1 MAVDR
6 VDALK
11 ACSQAAGDEDVAG
24 TGQASTGTGQ
34 AVGTEAVAMEAELH
48 LHMRC
53 RPRQF
58 YIKWAGR
65 SYHHSAWV
73 EEEELRAVAA
83 VKLRYFLKIRSMSAA
98 GAVTEDE
105 VVAMAQGGDS
115 LEDVVQPDWL
125 KAERVLDR
133 RAAAANQRA
142 DGSGYLPLHAEDEC
156 LVKWKGLG
164 YEAVTWEA
172 GALLL
177 SLPDAAARVADY
189 EAWSDR
195 KLQRDAS
202 GHRPRPQGTDTP
214 YLKYEA
220 QPAFVGGP
228 DALPLHRYQLEGLNW
243 LRSCWHRGLNVMLA
257 DEMGLGKTVQ
267 TVGLVAALHAEYTRG
282 PFLVCVPLSTVPNW
296 GREFRRWAPQLNCVT
311 YCGSKEARQLCRDLE
326 FRFGTGTD
334 DRGNDSGGGRAA
346 AERDAAAPLKLHVLI
361 SSYEIVL
368 ADQQLLR
375 KVGWEALIIDEGHRL
390 KSKSSKLFEALQAFR
405 TAFRLLLTGTPLQNN
420 LEELWTLLHFLQP
433 EEFASLETFQGSFE
447 SLDHEDQIGK
457 LHGMLAPHILRRVK
471 ADVLRDLIPQKK
483 ELMVRVELSE
493 KQRVLYQAV
502 LTKNFEVLQRKG
514 QHKQRSLTNVVM
526 ELKKCANH
534 PWLVEGGP
542 DVELSAAELAELVE
556 SSGKMQLLELLL
568 PKLKAADH
576 RVLIFSQMT
585 KMLDILEDYLLARGH
600 GFERLDGN
608 VGSAERQ
615 LRIDRFNRDLGSATK
630 EKFVF
635 LLSTRAGGL
644 GINLATADTVVL
656 YDSDWNPHNDI
667 QALSRAHRL
676 GQANKVLILRL
687 VTRWSVEE
695 RIVQIAKKKM
705 MMEHLVV
712 RKMTPG
718 ASFQVIMGR
727 WGC

>member
-1 MAVDR
+1 M
-6 VDALK
+6 
-11 ACSQAAGDEDVAG
+11 CAAG
-24 TGQASTGTGQ
+24 
-34 AVGTEAVAMEAELH
+34 VGVRLVWLT
-48 LHMRC
+48 
-53 RPRQF
+53 
-58 YIKWAGR
+58 
-65 SYHHSAWV
+65 
-73 EEEELRAVAA
+73 AA
-83 VKLRYFLKIRSMSAA
+83 LTLTPTRRAA
-98 GAVTEDE
+98 GA
-105 VVAMAQGGDS
+105 
-115 LEDVVQPDWL
+115 
-125 KAERVLDR
+125 
-133 RAAAANQRA
+133 A
-142 DGSGYLPLHAEDEC
+142 DGSGYSPLREEDSC

-164 YEAVTWEA
+164 YEAATWEA
-172 GALLL
+172 GTLLL
-177 SLPDAAARVADY
+177 TLPDAAARVAEY
-189 EAWSDR
+189 EVWSDR
-195 KLQRDAS
+195 HLQLDTSR
-202 GHRPRPQGTDTP
+202 HRPRPQGTDTP
-214 YLKYEA
+214 YEKYDE
-220 QPAFVGGP
+220 QPMRIVGGV
-228 DALPLHRYQLEGLNW
+228 DELPLHKYQLEGLNW

-282 PFLVCVPLSTVPNW
+282 PFLVCVPLSTLPNW
-296 GREFRRWAPQLNCVT
+296 DREFRRWAPQLNCVT
-311 YCGSKEARQLCRDLE
+311 YCGSKEARQLCRDLD
-326 FRFGTGTD
+326 FHFGQDIDNLGAKNGT
-334 DRGNDSGGGRAA
+334 
-346 AERDAAAPLKLHVLI
+346 APLKLHVLI

-368 ADQQLLR
+368 ADQLVLR

-390 KSKSSKLFEALQAFR
+390 KCKTSKLFEALQTLR
-405 TAFRLLLTGTPLQNN
+405 TSFRLLLTGTPLQNN

-433 EEFASLETFQGSFE
+433 EEFASLETFQASFE

-471 ADVLRDLIPQKK
+471 ADVLRDLIPKKK

-514 QHKQRSLTNVVM
+514 QHRQRSLTNVVM

-534 PWLVEGGP
+534 PWLVEGYQP
-542 DVELSAAELAELVE
+542 EADLSAAELAELVE
-556 SSGKMQLLELLL
+556 SSGKMQLLDLLL
-568 PKLKAADH
+568 PKLKANNH
-576 RVLIFSQMT
+576 RVLVFSQMT

-608 VGSAERQ
+608 VGSSERQ
-615 LRIDRFNRDLGSATK
+615 LRIDRFNRDLGSVAK
-630 EKFVF
+630 EEFVF

-695 RIVQIAKKKM
+695 RIVQLAKKKM

-718 ASFQVIMGR
+718 ASSFQAHCSLTLLSSR
-727 WGC
+727 Q

>member
-1 MAVDR
+1 MAGSRSTCSAGVWL
-6 VDALK
+6 VWLTAALPL
-11 ACSQAAGDEDVAG
+11 
-24 TGQASTGTGQ
+24 TLT
-34 AVGTEAVAMEAELH
+34 
-48 LHMRC
+48 
-53 RPRQF
+53 
-58 YIKWAGR
+58 
-65 SYHHSAWV
+65 
-73 EEEELRAVAA
+73 
-83 VKLRYFLKIRSMSAA
+83 
-98 GAVTEDE
+98 
-105 VVAMAQGGDS
+105 
-115 LEDVVQPDWL
+115 
-125 KAERVLDR
+125 R
-133 RAAAANQRA
+133 RAAGVA
-142 DGSGYLPLHAEDEC
+142 DGSGYPPLHEEDQC

-164 YEAVTWEA
+164 YEAATWEA
-172 GALLL
+172 GTLLL
-177 SLPDAAARVADY
+177 TLPDAAARVAEY
-189 EAWSDR
+189 EVWNDR
-195 KLQRDAS
+195 HLQLDTSR
-202 GHRPRPQGTDTP
+202 HRPRPQGTDTP
-214 YLKYEA
+214 YEKYDE
-220 QPAFVGGP
+220 QPLSIVGGV
-228 DALPLHRYQLEGLNW
+228 DALPLHKYQLEGLNW
-243 LRSCWHRGLNVMLA
+243 LRSCWHRSLNVMLA

-296 GREFRRWAPQLNCVT
+296 DREFRRWAPQLNCVT

-326 FRFGTGTD
+326 FHFDQDIDNLGAKNGT
-334 DRGNDSGGGRAA
+334 
-346 AERDAAAPLKLHVLI
+346 APLKPHVII

-368 ADQQLLR
+368 ADQLVLR

-390 KSKSSKLFEALQAFR
+390 KCKTSKLFEALQTLR
-405 TAFRLLLTGTPLQNN
+405 TSFRLLLTGTPLQNN

-433 EEFASLETFQGSFE
+433 EEFASLETFQSSFE
-447 SLDHEDQIGK
+447 TLDHEDQIGK

-471 ADVLRDLIPQKK
+471 ADVLRDLIPKKK

-514 QHKQRSLTNVVM
+514 AHKQRSLTNVVM

-534 PWLVEGGP
+534 PWLVEGYQP
-542 DVELSAAELAELVE
+542 DADLSAAELTELVE

-568 PKLKAADH
+568 PKLKANNH
-576 RVLIFSQMT
+576 RVLVFSQMT
-585 KMLDILEDYLLARGH
+585 KMLDILEDYLLARGY

-615 LRIDRFNRDLGSATK
+615 LRIDRFNRDLGSASK

-695 RIVQIAKKKM
+695 RIVQLAKKKM

-718 ASFQVIMGR
+718 ASSFQAHSLLSSRQYAVSSKQ
-727 WGC
+727 